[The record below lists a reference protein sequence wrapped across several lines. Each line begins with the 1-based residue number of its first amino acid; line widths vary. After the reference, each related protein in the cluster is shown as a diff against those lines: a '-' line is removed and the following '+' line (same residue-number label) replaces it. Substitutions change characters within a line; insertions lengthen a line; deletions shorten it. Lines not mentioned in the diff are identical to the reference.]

1 MMENFYFPFS
11 AILGQDR
18 MRVGLVLNAINPR
31 IGGLLIRGEKGSGK
45 STAARAIQHLLP
57 EITVMLGCPFNCG
70 PDDIEHAC
78 ESCRLKI
85 DRHEP
90 LKLGRQR
97 VPFVELPVGASK
109 DRVIGALEVSGEEQR
124 LVKRLQFGLLA
135 RVNRGILYIDE
146 VNMLGNELIEP
157 LLDSAVT
164 GVNVVERNEA
174 SVRHPA
180 AFILIGTMNP
190 EEGGLRPQ
198 LLDRFG
204 LAVEVQRVQEM
215 ELRAEIVERR
225 IRYEQD
231 PAAFMQQWTEP
242 EEQERQRIARGR
254 ELLPQV
260 KITEVQRRV
269 ISRICAEE
277 KTDGLRADLAIY
289 KASLTLAAY
298 RGRTE
303 VTEDDIKDASELA
316 LLHRTRRS

>member
-1 MMENFYFPFS
+1 MESFYFPFS

-18 MRVGLVLNAINPR
+18 MKMGLLLNAINPR

-45 STAARAIQHLLP
+45 STAARAIQYLLP

-85 DRHEP
+85 ERHEP

-109 DRVIGALEVSGEEQR
+109 DRVIGALEVSGEDQR

-180 AFILIGTMNP
+180 AFILVGTMNP

-204 LAVEVQRVQEM
+204 LAVEVQKVHDLD
-215 ELRAEIVERR
+215 LRAEIVERR
-225 IRYEQD
+225 IHYEQD
-231 PAAFMQQWTEP
+231 PVAFGQQWAES
-242 EEQERQRIARGR
+242 EEAERQRIRKAK

-260 KITEVQRRV
+260 RISEAQRRT

-277 KTDGLRADLAIY
+277 RTDGLRADLAIY

-298 RGRTE
+298 RGVIE
-303 VTEDDIKDASELA
+303 VTDDDVRDAAELA
-316 LLHRTRRS
+316 LLHRTRRK

>member
-1 MMENFYFPFS
+1 MDNFYFPFS
-11 AILGQDR
+11 AVLGQDR
-18 MRVGLVLNAINPR
+18 MKQGLLLNAINPR

-97 VPFVELPVGASK
+97 VPFVELPVGATK
-109 DRVIGALEVSGEEQR
+109 DRVIGALEVAGEEQR
-124 LVKRLQFGLLA
+124 VVKRLQFGLLA
-135 RVNRGILYIDE
+135 RANRGILYIDE

-164 GVNVVERNEA
+164 GVNVVERDEA

-180 AFILIGTMNP
+180 AFILVGTMNP

-204 LAVEVQRVQEM
+204 LAVEVQRVQD
-215 ELRAEIVERR
+215 LSVRAEIVERR

-231 PAAFMQQWTEP
+231 PIAFQERWA
-242 EEQERQRIARGR
+242 EQEDEERHRIQRAK

-260 KITEVQRRV
+260 KIADERRRL
-269 ISRICAEE
+269 ISRICADEG
-277 KTDGLRADLAIY
+277 TDGLRADLAIY
-289 KASLTLAAY
+289 KAAMTLAAY
-298 RGRTE
+298 RQRVE
-303 VTEDDIKDASELA
+303 VNDDDVKDAAELA
-316 LLHRTRRS
+316 LLHRTRRA